1 MTKGEFLNRLRES
14 LENGLDSRT
23 VQENMNYYRAYIEE
37 EIENG
42 QDEEEVIEELGD
54 PWVIAQSVISM
65 EESRTV
71 SEGPYGSD
79 GTFGGNNDSGNS
91 DGQRRPNMRVY
102 THGVSGWRLLLF
114 VLGIIGIFLIVFAVI
129 GGLISL
135 VMPMILPV
143 LVIILLVRLIKRM
156 R

>member
-79 GTFGGNNDSGNS
+79 GTFGGNNDSGN
-91 DGQRRPNMRVY
+91 
-102 THGVSGWRLLLF
+102 
-114 VLGIIGIFLIVFAVI
+114 
-129 GGLISL
+129 
-135 VMPMILPV
+135 
-143 LVIILLVRLIKRM
+143 
-156 R
+156 